1 MNSLAMLGLFLIVI
15 YMTNIY
21 ANHKYG
27 KDKEF
32 VVVKEVVLPTTFYD
46 YLKPQNLLTSYS
58 TMFGISGKE
67 LNLINSNVKIENN
80 KNDNNNKVFV
90 PQRFFIN

>member
-15 YMTNIY
+15 YIANIY
-21 ANHKYG
+21 ANNKYG

-46 YLKPQNLLTSYS
+46 YLKPKNLLTSYA
-58 TMFGISGKE
+58 TMFGIDGEE
-67 LNLINSNVKIENN
+67 LNLINSTNDIEN
-80 KNDNNNKVFV
+80 KKKSNKVFV

>member
-15 YMTNIY
+15 YISNIY
-21 ANHKYG
+21 ATHKYG

-46 YLKPQNLLTSYS
+46 YLKPTNLLSSYS
-58 TMFGISGKE
+58 TMFGIDGEE
-67 LNLINSNVKIENN
+67 LNLINSTAEIENN
-80 KNDNNNKVFV
+80 KNDKNNKVFV